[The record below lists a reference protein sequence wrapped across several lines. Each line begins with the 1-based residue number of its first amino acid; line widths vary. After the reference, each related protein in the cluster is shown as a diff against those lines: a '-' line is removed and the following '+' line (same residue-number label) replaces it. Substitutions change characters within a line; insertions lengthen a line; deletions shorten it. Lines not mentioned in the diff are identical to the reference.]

1 MQLPWMP
8 DEYIR
13 TYLFAANAHL
23 GQTIPD
29 SKLPYIV
36 HVNLVSMEI
45 ITALEVETGYD
56 GELAIKC
63 ALLHD
68 ILEDTAITCTQI
80 NNEFGKIVAD
90 GVSALT
96 KDSHVEK
103 IRRMDDC
110 LIRIR
115 KQPCEVWM
123 VKMADRITNL
133 RPPPSSWSNDKIQ
146 EYKQEAITI
155 HDALK
160 SASQYLATR
169 LHAKINDYGTK

>member
-1 MQLPWMP
+1 MP

-13 TYLFAANAHL
+13 TYIFAANAHL
-23 GQTIPD
+23 GQPIPD

-45 ITALEVETGYD
+45 IAALHVETGYD
-56 GELAIKC
+56 GDLAIKC

-68 ILEDTAITCTQI
+68 VLEDTHITRTQI
-80 NNEFGKIVAD
+80 TNEFGKKVAD

-96 KDSHVEK
+96 KDSKVEK
-103 IRRMDDC
+103 TRRMDDC

-115 KQPCEVWM
+115 KQPCEVWL

-133 RPPPSSWSNDKIQ
+133 RPPPISWSNDKIQ

-169 LHAKINDYGTK
+169 LYAKIKDYGTQ